1 MTFLCIR
8 LSAIHT
14 ISSVCLGSVP
24 PELFMDYVPDIA
36 AFKVLN
42 FKGADSYICVVRAC
56 ALSPRAPPMPM
67 PPDPMTMSHR
77 ASFGGRSNSTCR
89 STRL

>member
-1 MTFLCIR
+1 MSCGPVTVFCIR

-42 FKGADSYICVVRAC
+42 FKGADSYICVVRN
-56 ALSPRAPPMPM
+56 
-67 PPDPMTMSHR
+67 TE
-77 ASFGGRSNSTCR
+77 RSVR
-89 STRL
+89 